1 MKRHIDYL
9 LNKQLGLLVA
19 AVSLLNF
26 GEVDWVGFI
35 FNQDWI
41 INWKD
46 FGAILAIS
54 IVLSFIC
61 VIPILLF
68 MKDKGKILKI
78 LSIPMLSMLFFVVSR
93 VFWCIAY
100 IILGINFEPLYDYV
114 WGGIELTI
122 RLVFSVKLAVPFV
135 VLWLVQNRNIIIKTV
150 ATFLSVIFI
159 NGIFSVM
166 SDPENNID
174 LPSYLFELIFHYP
187 IKSVN
192 FTPMGIGLCLISVA
206 LFVITPL
213 ILGLR
218 RYPRLEAESKTNI
231 AIAVISM
238 LLLCSLLL
246 NGFFYYNG
254 VAEMNI
260 VEYKK
265 SHCPTQME
273 SIKKLENECQ
283 DTDRE
288 INVELPEDAEW
299 LDTPAETQQDWGTL
313 QIDESVNYKP
323 LITNN
328 KFYKK
333 GIGTHASAILVYN
346 LGGKYER
353 LTAVTGLDEGE
364 SCSNGVQVK
373 VFGDEELLA
382 DSGELGYGMDF
393 SLDIPLKGIEKLVFD
408 IDPLGNKDCDHVN
421 IVVPILYRLK
431 ELK

>member
-174 LPSYLFELIFHYP
+174 F
-187 IKSVN
+187 
-192 FTPMGIGLCLISVA
+192 
-206 LFVITPL
+206 PL
-213 ILGLR
+213 
-218 RYPRLEAESKTNI
+218 SN
-231 AIAVISM
+231 
-238 LLLCSLLL
+238 
-246 NGFFYYNG
+246 
-254 VAEMNI
+254 
-260 VEYKK
+260 
-265 SHCPTQME
+265 
-273 SIKKLENECQ
+273 
-283 DTDRE
+283 
-288 INVELPEDAEW
+288 
-299 LDTPAETQQDWGTL
+299 
-313 QIDESVNYKP
+313 QI
-323 LITNN
+323 
-328 KFYKK
+328 
-333 GIGTHASAILVYN
+333 
-346 LGGKYER
+346 
-353 LTAVTGLDEGE
+353 
-364 SCSNGVQVK
+364 C
-373 VFGDEELLA
+373 
-382 DSGELGYGMDF
+382 
-393 SLDIPLKGIEKLVFD
+393 
-408 IDPLGNKDCDHVN
+408 
-421 IVVPILYRLK
+421 
-431 ELK
+431 